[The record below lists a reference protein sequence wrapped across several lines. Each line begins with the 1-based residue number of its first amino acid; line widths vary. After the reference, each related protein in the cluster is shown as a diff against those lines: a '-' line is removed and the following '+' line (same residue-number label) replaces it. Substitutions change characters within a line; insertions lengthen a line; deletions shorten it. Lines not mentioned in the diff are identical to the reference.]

1 MTIGKSRWRLSLT
14 LLLAAV
20 AAPAFAEGWGL
31 DQLMQALKAQPAARA
46 QFVETKHLAILDS
59 TLEVRGTLEFRAP
72 DYLRRQQTQPQQQSF
87 EVQGQTV
94 TLERPGQ
101 APRQISLADYP
112 PLAGFIDSL
121 RAILAGDRAA
131 LERHYRLNLEGDAA
145 AWDLKLTPRPGPLAQ
160 HVERLSLQG
169 RHGGLTRIEVR
180 EAGGDRTVTE
190 LSSLPARR

>member
-1 MTIGKSRWRLSLT
+1 MTTGKSRWRLSLT

-20 AAPAFAEGWGL
+20 TAPAFAEGWGL
-31 DQLMQALKAQPAARA
+31 DQLMRALQAQPVARA

-101 APRQISLADYP
+101 APRQIALADYP

-121 RAILAGDRAA
+121 RATLAGDRAA
-131 LERHYRLNLEGDAA
+131 LERHYRLNLKGDAA
-145 AWDLKLTPRPGPLAQ
+145 NWDLKLTPRPGPLAQ

-169 RHGGLTRIEVR
+169 RYGRLTRIEMR